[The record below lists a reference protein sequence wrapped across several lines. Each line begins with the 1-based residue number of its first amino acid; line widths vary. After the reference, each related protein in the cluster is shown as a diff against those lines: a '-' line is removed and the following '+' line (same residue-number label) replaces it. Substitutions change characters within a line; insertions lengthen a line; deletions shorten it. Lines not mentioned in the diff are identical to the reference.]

1 LLLSLGESAIL
12 QRKEDTMLVQV
23 HTDNHIHGDERLHEF
38 VQTQLTGSLER
49 FGDQVIRVEAFLADE
64 NSSEK
69 QGDND
74 KRCTIEARLAGLQ
87 PVAVHHRGATLEQA
101 IDGAIEKLENTL
113 DHTIDRV
120 GHKKGRTSFGGDQT
134 I

>member
-1 LLLSLGESAIL
+1 
-12 QRKEDTMLVQV
+12 MLVQV
-23 HTDNHIHGDERLHEF
+23 HTDNHVHGNAGLADF
-38 VQTQLTGSLER
+38 VQTQLTGSLQR
-49 FGDQVIRVEAFLADE
+49 FGDQVIRVEAYLADE

-69 QGDND
+69 QGGND

-87 PVAVHHRGATLEQA
+87 PVAVHHHGATLEQA
-101 IDGAIEKLENTL
+101 IDGAIEKLETTL
-113 DHTIDRV
+113 DHTLDRL